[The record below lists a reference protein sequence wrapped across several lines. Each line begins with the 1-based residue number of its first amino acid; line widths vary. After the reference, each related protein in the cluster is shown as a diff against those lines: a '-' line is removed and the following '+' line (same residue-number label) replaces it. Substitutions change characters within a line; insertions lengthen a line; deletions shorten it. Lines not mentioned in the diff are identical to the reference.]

1 MRCVGVDVWDAGR
14 EVRCVGCDVLE
25 AMCGSRRVD
34 AWREVRYDVW
44 FAMCWRQCVEYGGY
58 LMRCVGRDAL
68 DAKCG
73 IRCVGCDARGALC
86 GMRCEGFD
94 AWDRFV

>member
-1 MRCVGVDVWDAGR
+1 MGYNV
-14 EVRCVGCDVLE
+14 
-25 AMCGSRRVD
+25 
-34 AWREVRYDVW
+34 
-44 FAMCWRQCVEYGGY
+44 Y
-58 LMRCVGRDAL
+58 LMRYVVHDAL

>member
-1 MRCVGVDVWDAGR
+1 MLG
-14 EVRCVGCDVLE
+14 
-25 AMCGSRRVD
+25 
-34 AWREVRYDVW
+34 VRYDVW
-44 FAMCWRQCVEYGGY
+44 VAMCWRGCVGYNVY
-58 LMRCVGRDAL
+58 LMRYVVHDAL
-68 DAKCG
+68 DAMCG

>member
-1 MRCVGVDVWDAGR
+1 MW
-14 EVRCVGCDVLE
+14 ES
-25 AMCGSRRVD
+25 MCGMLG
-34 AWREVRYDVW
+34 VRYDVW
-44 FAMCWRQCVEYGGY
+44 VAMCWRGCVGYNVY
-58 LMRCVGRDAL
+58 LMRYVVHDAL

-73 IRCVGCDARGALC
+73 TRCVGCDARGALC